1 MFAYFKLPIGWIELL
16 KRTYREF
23 FDDNCL
29 GLAAQ
34 LAFYFFLGLFP
45 ALLFLVSLIGFLE
58 VNKAFAD
65 LLSGLGA
72 IAPGQVLEIVRA
84 EFEKLSSNG
93 HGGLLTL
100 GFLGALW
107 SSSAAMVAIIDTLNR
122 AYDIEE
128 RRPWW
133 RTRLLAIALT
143 ATLAV
148 FIIISVGL
156 ILAGPWVAGRLDV
169 RFGFGGLL
177 GLTWSFLQW
186 PVIFLLVVFA
196 IDLIYYFAPDAD
208 TEWAWVTPGS
218 LIATLL
224 WIACSVGFKLYVANF
239 GSYNVTYGAIGGVIV
254 LLLWFYLSGIS
265 ILIGAELN
273 AEIYHLCLGGERGE
287 SVLTTKTQRRQ
298 ESQR

>member
-1 MFAYFKLPIGWIELL
+1 VFAQFRLPIGWAELL

-34 LAFYFFLGLFP
+34 LAFYFFLALFP

-58 VNKAFAD
+58 VKNAFAA

-84 EFEKLSSNG
+84 EFEELSNKG

-107 SSSAAMVAIIDTLNR
+107 SSSAAMVAIIDTLNH

-128 RRPWW
+128 RRAWW
-133 RTRLLAIALT
+133 KTRLLAIALT
-143 ATLAV
+143 VTLAV
-148 FIIISVGL
+148 FIVISVGL
-156 ILAGPWVAGRLDV
+156 ILAGPWLAVRLDA
-169 RFGFGGLL
+169 RFGFGGLP
-177 GLTWSFLQW
+177 GLIWTFLQW

-196 IDLIYYFAPDAD
+196 IDLIYYFAPNVD

-224 WIACSVGFKLYVANF
+224 WIACSLGFKVYVTNF
-239 GSYNVTYGAIGGVIV
+239 GSYNATYGAIGGVIV

-265 ILIGAELN
+265 ILIGAEIN
-273 AEIYHLCLGGERGE
+273 AEIYHALPAPQGADY
-287 SVLTTKTQRRQ
+287 SATPPSITT
-298 ESQR
+298 